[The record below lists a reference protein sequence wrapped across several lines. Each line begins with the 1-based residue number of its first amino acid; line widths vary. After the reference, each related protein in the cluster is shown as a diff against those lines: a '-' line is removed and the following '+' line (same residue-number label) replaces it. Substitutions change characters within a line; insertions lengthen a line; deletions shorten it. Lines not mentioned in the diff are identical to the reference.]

1 MCGDTNCPSC
11 GPAQGY
17 NLALDA
23 FWDRLLEKFPGIE
36 DLITFPPSNQEEIDL
51 EKMIEW
57 VLEEGI
63 REGLAQAAGVLDQ
76 AAEKQSIE
84 LELDDLEKAKKLAEE
99 LRRDNEE
106 KS

>member
-1 MCGDTNCPSC
+1 MPCMCGDTNCPSC

-23 FWDRLLEKFPGIE
+23 FWDSLLEKFPGIE
-36 DLITFPPSNQEEIDL
+36 DLISRVDIVTEDVDVEEL
-51 EKMIEW
+51 IEW

-63 REGLAQAAGVLDQ
+63 REGLAQ

-99 LRRDNEE
+99 LMRDNNEE